1 MDQNKEFVC
10 QARVERTLKALAKNR
25 IPAVYVPNREE
36 AVKTVESMLRPG
48 DVVTCGGSMTL
59 AESGVRDLLKSGD
72 YQFLDREIMDPEE
85 VYRRT
90 FSADVFLMSANAI
103 TEEGQLYNVDGNG
116 NRVAAL
122 IYGPKRVIVVAGI
135 NKLVPNLEA
144 AIARV
149 KCMAAPANGVRLE
162 TRTPCSRLG
171 RCASCQGGETVNS
184 MTEGCASEKR
194 MCCQYVVT
202 GYQRTDR
209 IRVVLVGEEL
219 GY

>member
-1 MDQNKEFVC
+1 MDQNKGFVW

-59 AESGVRDLLKSGD
+59 AETGVMDLLKSGA
-72 YQFLDREIMDPEE
+72 YEFLDRQAMDPEE
-85 VYRRT
+85 VYRKT
-90 FSADVFLMSANAI
+90 FGADVFLMSANAI
-103 TEEGQLYNVDGNG
+103 TEDGELYNVDGNG

-122 IYGPKRVIVVAGI
+122 IFGPKRVIVVAGS
-135 NKLVPNLEA
+135 NKLVRNLDE

-162 TRTPCSRLG
+162 TRTPCSRIG
-171 RCASCQGGETVNS
+171 RCASCDGG
-184 MTEGCASEKR
+184 MTSGCASERR

-209 IRVVLVGEEL
+209 IRVVLVGEDL

>member
-1 MDQNKEFVC
+1 MDRNVEFVR
-10 QARVERTLKALAKNR
+10 QAQVERTMKALAKNR
-25 IPAVYVPNREE
+25 IPSVYAPNCQE
-36 AVKTVESMLRPG
+36 AVKAVQGMLTPG
-48 DVVTCGGSMTL
+48 DVITCGGSMTL
-59 AESGVRDLLKSGD
+59 AESGVRDLMKSGT
-72 YQFLDREIMDPEE
+72 YEFLDREEMPTEE

-90 FSADVFLMSANAI
+90 FEADVFLTSANAI
-103 TEEGQLYNVDGNG
+103 TEEGELYNVDGNG

-122 IYGPKRVIVVAGI
+122 IFGPKRVIVVAGV
-135 NKLVPNLEA
+135 NKIVPNLEA

-149 KCMAAPANGVRLE
+149 KRLAAPANGVRLD
-162 TRTPCSRLG
+162 THTPCSRLG
-171 RCASCQGGETVNS
+171 KCSGCEGG
-184 MTEGCASEKR
+184 MTAGCASERR

>member
-59 AESGVRDLLKSGD
+59 AETGVMDLLKSGA
-72 YQFLDREIMDPEE
+72 YEFLDRQTMDQEE
-85 VYRRT
+85 VYRKT
-90 FSADVFLMSANAI
+90 FGADVFLMSANAI
-103 TEEGQLYNVDGNG
+103 TEEGELYNVDGNG

-122 IYGPKRVIVVAGI
+122 IYGPQRVIVVAGV
-135 NKLVPNLEA
+135 NKIVRNLQEA
-144 AIARV
+144 ISRV
-149 KCMAAPANGVRLE
+149 KYVAAPANGVRLG
-162 TRTPCSRLG
+162 TNTPCSHTG
-171 RCASCQGGETVNS
+171 RCAQCEGG
-184 MTEGCASEKR
+184 MTAGCASEKR

>member
-1 MDQNKEFVC
+1 MFVR
-10 QARVERTLKALAKNR
+10 QAQVERTLKALAKNR
-25 IPAVYVPNREE
+25 IPAVYVPTCQE
-36 AVKTVESMLRPG
+36 AVKAVKDMLQPG

-171 RCASCQGGETVNS
+171 RCASYQGGETVNS

-194 MCCQYVVT
+194 MCCHYVVT

-209 IRVVLVGEEL
+209 IRVVLVGEDL